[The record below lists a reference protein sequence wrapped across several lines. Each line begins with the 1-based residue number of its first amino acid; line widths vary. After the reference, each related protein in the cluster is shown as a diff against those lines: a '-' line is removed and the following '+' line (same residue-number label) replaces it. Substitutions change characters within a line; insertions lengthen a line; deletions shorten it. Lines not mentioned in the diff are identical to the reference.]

1 MVHKR
6 CPESFKVIA
15 EQIQE
20 KIFRVFLG
28 RAIENCSHNTITH
41 ERRPLTGHN
50 FGYQQYFSMGL
61 KAADKFHFLLSETAI
76 KSREIS

>member
-1 MVHKR
+1 MVLET

-28 RAIENCSHNTITH
+28 RAIENCLHNTITH
-41 ERRPLTGHN
+41 ERRPLTNN
-50 FGYQQYFSMGL
+50 FGYEQYFSMGL
-61 KAADKFHFLLSETAI
+61 KAANKFHFLLSETAI